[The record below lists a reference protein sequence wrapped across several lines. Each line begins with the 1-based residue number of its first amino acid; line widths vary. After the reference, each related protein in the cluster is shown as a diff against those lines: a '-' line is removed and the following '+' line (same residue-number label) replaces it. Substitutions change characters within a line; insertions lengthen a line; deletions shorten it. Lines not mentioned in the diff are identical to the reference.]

1 MRTGKSFS
9 SSNPVRCSR
18 WTMGRLNVKYVSSS
32 RRSSSVGKPTSFRP
46 RSESASTA
54 CSCSSL
60 TLSSAQD
67 ASNESRAWILSTF
80 VSTSASSSRLE
91 TSSSPASASFESA
104 HALNASAAPPSVDS
118 PTPPLKSLRGVALPP
133 NSLPPQPSAGPSAH
147 SLAGVA
153 DPSTLHDALTP
164 DALTPAAALA
174 LTPPRI
180 SVPPPPLTLS
190 VGDLSNANSVGGPSG
205 GPGESAG
212 ACKVVTTCAAD
223 PSPAVTAVTVRSTPT
238 LKSAFHPE
246 TASNTPVGTHV
257 FGGGA
262 PCGVDSPLRSVTQPV
277 LETSLPAG
285 ESTRSAE
292 PVRSS
297 VFQS

>member
-32 RRSSSVGKPTSFRP
+32 RRSSSVGKPTSFPRP
-46 RSESASTA
+46 RSESASTTS
-54 CSCSSL
+54 SCSSL
-60 TLSSAQD
+60 TLPSAQD

-91 TSSSPASASFESA
+91 TTSSPAAASFESA

-118 PTPPLKSLRGVALPP
+118 PPTPPLKSLRGVALPP

-153 DPSTLHDALTP
+153 DPSTLDDATTP
-164 DALTPAAALA
+164 DALTPAPALT

-190 VGDLSNANSVGGPSG
+190 VGDLSNANSVGGASG

-238 LKSAFHPE
+238 LKSAFQPE

-257 FGGGA
+257 FGGGT
-262 PCGVDSPLRSVTQPV
+262 PCGVGVDSPLRSVTQPV
-277 LETSLPAG
+277 LETSLFAG
-285 ESTRSAE
+285 EST

-297 VFQS
+297 AFQS